1 MIHLFRHAHA
11 GKRTDWDGADEERPL
26 TEHGRRESLVVA
38 DRLAATGVTRIL
50 TSPYL
55 RCVQSA
61 RPLSETT
68 GLSLEIEMALEEGAD
83 PERTVSLLAEIEPG
97 TVLCSH
103 GDVIAA
109 LIGRAAAEGADLD
122 GKLIWEKGSLWHLE
136 TGAEGRILSGRYE
149 PPPITAP

>member
-26 TEHGRRESLVVA
+26 TERGRCESLVVA
-38 DRLAATGVTRIL
+38 DRLAATGVARIL

-55 RCVQSA
+55 RCVQSV

-68 GLSLEIEMALEEGAD
+68 GLSLEIETALEEGAD
-83 PERTVSLLAEIEPG
+83 PERTASLLAEIEPG

-109 LIGRAAAEGADLD
+109 LIEKAAAEGAELA
-122 GKLIWEKGSLWHLE
+122 GELVWEKGSLWHLE
-136 TGAEGRILSGRYE
+136 TGAGGRIRSGRYE